1 MKKTRFLW
9 VRDLPAK
16 CKDADLRNVLEKHS
30 ESIQKI
36 RLFKEGHMRHAIVTF
51 VDIKSATA
59 VINAE
64 NKLNDS
70 LLKMEYCSSSDN
82 ITVGIIN
89 HKSINSHRN
98 NNAEISNQLSTFNNT
113 NNNNNNNLDR
123 KTEKDLSTN
132 TLHKVSS
139 DSHHSLPNND
149 QLGRGPLIFKRTT
162 NNTSSNVSSVQM
174 FNQVLRP
181 VQSSTL
187 TTRISNSYRG
197 LKISDLPPSSK
208 LSDAH
213 LRQSLFTEFRRCGR
227 IQSVVLP
234 PTNGSTNTTRLAIVT
249 FRRAEE
255 AECAYQAI
263 QGGAKVLFSTPVSV
277 ELHPGSNGNDE
288 LSSIKRSSVANTTL
302 SSGNNTKLNSTSNSD
317 TTGSSLSTSITTTT
331 TTQPGGMNKT
341 LNSHSTDDHLIN
353 NNNHQT
359 MLNKSPTRTL
369 HVAGLTVGPTGPVT
383 SEQLTTAFRK
393 FGDIIN
399 VQLKPTSN
407 SALIQFAEMRGPIR
421 AMNAHAR
428 EPLRLGGR
436 PLTLAYTPSI
446 PTTSLWISDLPASLA
461 SLTDEELLHTLSQIA
476 PVQEI
481 ALINRMDQSTRNQST
496 PSIST
501 SPHCAAYIKLHST
514 EHAIRLL
521 TELRSSKRY
530 SLCPQT
536 APITTSASATTTTA
550 LNKPTSRRPIA
561 VDFASPRQSSIV
573 TNLQLNA
580 SRSSFNSHRVRIIS
594 SSSVDRWDS
603 STKTNSFQPPSASL
617 SVTTLTS
624 KSIDCN
630 NNRNSPGS
638 IYPPTV
644 PHSSLNSNAK
654 TSTNRTTTQTDN
666 SPCNSLTDVYKDVT
680 DLKNSSGN
688 SGLFIEKQ
696 SEMNSREHS
705 SRKSLRSKSTNQS
718 NPLTNRTY
726 HQLSSNILKRSHD
739 SSPSSLSTSSSSSS
753 TSVSSDSTS
762 SSSSSIS
769 STSISSSG
777 SSISASS
784 AASSSRRHNKT
795 PSVKSSH
802 KSKSIGPQENKRSV
816 KLAER
821 SSSSKCD
828 LLKGHKS
835 LSTGKPTENKCS
847 KQTDSLHSSKSGDSN
862 SSWLTDAPSDSSFV
876 QQPLRV
882 MTMTSSVL
890 SPIRSSA
897 ASSGGLSSP
906 GGSSSSITGNNN
918 SSIRRTPNNG
928 GETVSNSCQSEFV
941 GPSPNHHSSLRL
953 STSSQ
958 PLTHTPTVLAMSE
971 FRVSPTP
978 TACSVSASS
987 GVSSGGPSFSST
999 NSSGGGSTG
1008 SSPLTNNNSTTNH
1021 FQSAVISKSNSTS
1034 QIKVTS
1040 SSPLLKRNISHVGQ
1054 SNCTDSPHCGNTN
1067 KSRTFNDSFSSLK
1080 LHLSSN
1086 TALASSS
1093 PGSNSPLCCTSS
1105 TTTPLTVSIKLTG
1118 INRSSQPTNLISP
1131 CSLSENTEMFV
1142 SSQDKQC
1149 SESLPLTP
1157 VSAPP
1162 LRCKSSRHT
1171 SIIDPRRR
1179 RVGVNAPDV
1188 SGTTND
1194 LTDWWSCGSPV
1205 YESMYD
1211 KIKRRTNKEAEE
1223 RRQRQLEAFSN
1234 REKSGKKQRK
1244 KEQSTKSPPSSNNNN
1259 IPVSSPD
1266 SFNTEQCG
1274 KLTNTFSLTGKS
1286 HHPVNSKY
1294 KLSDTNNRSLNK
1306 RHANCQ
1312 KTETTTSLDD
1322 SNHHSQWRST
1332 RLDKICRDTTNESH
1346 LYSRRMSRNLNSRTT
1361 KRRRSIVSSLSSSL
1375 SSEGECRSNS
1385 PPETLTRLSLGMRFP
1400 VSATYHECIRPAKPA
1415 TFAATTTAVSN
1426 RKWSNHPSDGE
1437 DDDDDDDALS
1447 QLSSSLSCSTNDSKL
1462 YPSNPTKHKLLHFST
1477 NKSKST
1483 NVCSFNS
1490 SPLIHRNHYDVE
1502 IRSSES
1508 NKKSSN
1514 IIPTGLEMK
1523 TTDNKSKLCNNPKQ
1537 NKSCK
1542 QSKRLLLLPST
1553 INDDRQ
1559 KSSADK
1565 KMSFVINNNHNSG
1578 GLLKRQRSEAPSS
1591 RSTTTDLHPNKRK
1604 RVLTLVQKNINEKNS
1619 SNKICNNHTSHHH
1632 QQKHRHFTSSKHSA
1646 SYRKHRHH
1654 ISHSPKPYFSDD
1666 GTILDSEAED
1676 VKGSF
1681 VSCSDSVSHTTT
1693 GTSDQLS
1700 MKDSYHHRND
1710 RHISSVHS
1718 DETDESNLF
1727 SLDSHIHSPNTNRCH
1742 SVYVRKQKKRFSNNL
1757 GTVNT
1762 TTTTNTTNLQSRDP
1776 DGDSTFDALLDS
1788 DRFSANSKSTI
1799 STEPMEQCEL
1809 DEDDDLDMNSTCL
1822 KFTDGDDDG
1831 DYEWRSGIASS
1842 SPNPV
1847 HLEFDEDVVDD
1858 DDNDEV
1864 GCELLDSKPEP
1875 NTITFQSDSFA
1886 EKLSNSIM
1894 ASSDEEKPQDTL
1906 RLQSV
1911 DMNQHSSSSSTP
1923 SCIVG
1928 TDEKTV
1934 DDSFDILS
1942 NNNDLHDE
1950 NKLNRCDSSPTLLNK
1965 LSPICGDDGGNQ
1977 QSHSDDHIPIKS
1989 ETDKQ
1994 ILSSIEESSVIIPSP
2009 NPNELKHNKLENCS
2023 PSLLPT
2029 NNASQCLPV
2038 HSFDNSSCNSKHDN
2052 VLTVSDHSNTIV
2064 ATNSFNKPS
2073 IENNTNNDSTSI
2085 ICTTSLNN
2093 PMDAIKTSLFD
2104 STHSE
2109 TSVIVKNSNVTRE
2122 ATKIKLSSKNDVF
2135 HQISCIS
2142 TSPNLTNSTSTVSHD
2157 AVSVNSMCALPKLLN
2172 SSLILDNKPPVNTKT
2187 VSDKSSET
2195 IIQVDH
2201 TTPRQASSNNVV
2213 KPAIS
2218 TLSSSI
2224 SLNSQPTEVHDIT
2237 RYVQSV
2243 IERVKA
2249 ERVEENQQAAA
2260 AAAHCHHSTV
2270 PVMTIPIS
2278 TLSTVSLNQTP
2289 KVYHEQTTLPGTTSS
2304 HNRRSYSGQRR
2315 SLLVTVSTCSPMK
2328 TSISSR
2334 SAKLISPNALV
2345 SSHPV
2350 TTTCNIVDESSVHMT
2365 NSTIS
2370 STPGLSHPKISTD
2383 LQLPSIP
2390 GVNACAPLNLPV
2402 IQLNNDNTRV
2412 TRQSSSGAFDNLQL
2426 PSKRSDICHNNLD
2439 APTTSLP
2446 VNAASRRQRR
2456 SENKATSNALPVLKD
2471 NTIFSFSAPAVLTSS
2486 TTVNPSLISVSSV
2499 PSTVVCSKSTEVN
2512 ILNNPV
2518 MSTSCA
2524 QVPIHISGTLSSID
2538 CVQKV
2543 KSSNIRTSVDPYEP
2557 NFDEESPVG
2566 FHPVQ
2571 LHPHRSPSLCP
2582 SPNPINQSRNKTP
2595 YSTAVNITAA
2605 SSQPLPSTPLV
2616 VASSPPVSNFSSGL
2630 VILDSKS
2637 IRNAEIVACTTTSS
2651 LSASESSV
2659 SNIQPS
2665 FCVTSSQ
2672 SIDTVDEV
2680 ISDVCAG
2687 HFDVQSYL
2695 KSWSCNTVG
2704 TTVSTSN
2711 IQQPKVAINNVLPP
2725 HESIAL
2731 SNIVTSISSCT
2742 PTVITSTATN
2752 TSTINGTTT
2761 NQPFQSVNPALVTN
2775 ISNTPTGIPFPLPI
2789 TSEPIVAAVTIPTGK
2804 ASNLGKN
2811 DSNNAINIGTGSAVL
2826 NTLLAALQLIPGS
2839 QVTVTGPAAA
2849 AGVVGNLAVN
2859 NSRTI
2864 SAATITLPV
2873 NAAQQAAANIKAA
2886 VLSVTNANN
2895 NQGKAI
2901 NTNWNQQHQDSSNM
2915 KKTIN
2920 ECNNETKVSHAIFI
2934 PPVCVVTSA
2943 HLTSTAQNRQTAST
2957 HQTNT
2962 TTNSTSVFPTC
2973 PVTVAQLPLNNIH
2986 MNSSMN
2992 SASSQQ
2998 HSKTLPSGC
3007 IVNESVT
3014 SVTTTASQL
3023 YQLQMTVEPSVAK
3036 PHLTSTGAT
3045 TVTNTMTITNSISSS
3060 TCDQPFNATSVLAS
3074 CGKYTSVTPT
3084 PISHHS
3090 PLIMSQQSNICTTKQ
3105 SFIPPTSPTI
3115 INGPIHPQMTTRTVS
3130 NAPLPPSPPVMPGRN
3145 SSNVSSIT
3153 NPVLQ
3158 TLIDRLGGNVEPS
3171 VAIALFHAALNG
3183 SNMRRNLNDSP
3194 TDIQVNPYLRHVAQQ
3209 FLDNRGCSGSLKP
3222 SMPISHSESQVHSTS
3237 VCAKS
3242 LSPSLT
3248 MQQIPVTNMNYTSSP
3263 HRPPASGLPFVS
3275 PIRINPVD
3283 SDISQVDPTVNNIIS
3298 PPVVAARLPVSDQP
3312 PPINNNNATPNSD
3325 VQSCNTLGSSY
3336 PLVWQG
3342 RLSLK
3347 NIETRVALHFIQGN
3361 HNLLNACMTLLASGG
3376 GGQPQFSLITSGG
3389 PLRIVQRMRL
3399 EPAQLEGVQRK
3410 LNQDGASCACL
3421 ALPTGSS
3428 PVELAQQTQI
3438 LNENFIRYMQE
3449 KMAAGIINVG
3459 HPDYQQGLYVVHI
3472 FPPCDFSH
3480 AQLGLAAP
3488 DLHRRVV
3495 QANQSHLLVV
3505 ITTV

>member
-1 MKKTRFLW
+1 
-9 VRDLPAK
+9 
-16 CKDADLRNVLEKHS
+16 
-30 ESIQKI
+30 
-36 RLFKEGHMRHAIVTF
+36 
-51 VDIKSATA
+51 
-59 VINAE
+59 
-64 NKLNDS
+64 
-70 LLKMEYCSSSDN
+70 
-82 ITVGIIN
+82 
-89 HKSINSHRN
+89 
-98 NNAEISNQLSTFNNT
+98 
-113 NNNNNNNLDR
+113 
-123 KTEKDLSTN
+123 
-132 TLHKVSS
+132 
-139 DSHHSLPNND
+139 
-149 QLGRGPLIFKRTT
+149 
-162 NNTSSNVSSVQM
+162 M

-580 SRSSFNSHRVRIIS
+580 S
-594 SSSVDRWDS
+594 
-603 STKTNSFQPPSASL
+603 
-617 SVTTLTS
+617 
-624 KSIDCN
+624 
-630 NNRNSPGS
+630 
-638 IYPPTV
+638 
-644 PHSSLNSNAK
+644 
-654 TSTNRTTTQTDN
+654 
-666 SPCNSLTDVYKDVT
+666 
-680 DLKNSSGN
+680 
-688 SGLFIEKQ
+688 
-696 SEMNSREHS
+696 
-705 SRKSLRSKSTNQS
+705 
-718 NPLTNRTY
+718 
-726 HQLSSNILKRSHD
+726 
-739 SSPSSLSTSSSSSS
+739 
-753 TSVSSDSTS
+753 
-762 SSSSSIS
+762 
-769 STSISSSG
+769 
-777 SSISASS
+777 
-784 AASSSRRHNKT
+784 SRRHNKT

-953 STSSQ
+953 STFSQ

-1565 KMSFVINNNHNSG
+1565 KMSFVMNNNHNSG

-1977 QSHSDDHIPIKS
+1977 HSHSDDHIPIKS

-2195 IIQVDH
+2195 VIQVDH

-2350 TTTCNIVDESSVHMT
+2350 TTTCNIVDDSSVHMT

-2402 IQLNNDNTRV
+2402 IQLNNDNTSL
-2412 TRQSSSGAFDNLQL
+2412 TRQSSGAAFDNLQL

-2651 LSASESSV
+2651 LSASEASSV

-3007 IVNESVT
+3007 IVNDSVT

-3459 HPDYQQGLYVVHI
+3459 HPDYQQTLTY
-3472 FPPCDFSH
+3472 
-3480 AQLGLAAP
+3480 Q
-3488 DLHRRVV
+3488 
-3495 QANQSHLLVV
+3495 
-3505 ITTV
+3505 